1 MALYHSITIF
11 SVVLVAVFAH
21 GGGFGRHGGRGGGPP
36 FLRNLTQDQRQA
48 FFEIIKNETL
58 TKAEIQT
65 QLNAWAAN
73 ISSDFAV
80 CYFYSQNF
88 FLATTKLF
96 IESGNV
102 YIETKKKRG
111 SLYNFFDASLR
122 SHMVGKSGLVSTN
135 P

>member
-11 SVVLVAVFAH
+11 SVVLIAVFAH

-48 FFEIIKNETL
+48 FFNIIKNENS
-58 TKAEIQT
+58 TKAQIQT
-65 QLNAWAAN
+65 QLNTWAAN

-80 CYFYSQNF
+80 RYFYSQQF
-88 FLATTKLF
+88 FLATTELF

-102 YIETKKKRG
+102 YIETKRNVY
-111 SLYNFFDASLR
+111 SFFDASLR
-122 SHMVGKSGLVSTN
+122 GCCY
-135 P
+135 